1 MRPYSVDYERGL
13 KEGKLLGLKC
23 QDCGAVTCPP
33 MAVCRKCGSRKLEA
47 VELSGRGELM
57 TFTIIRVPPEGME
70 GPYIVSLVRTEEGP
84 WVMGRLEAGGEA
96 GQELLGRKVRL
107 SGAYVWSDKYSS
119 GERVNPVFR
128 LEGER

>member
-1 MRPYSVDYERGL
+1 MRLYSVDYERGL

-33 MAVCRKCGSRKLEA
+33 MAACRKCGSRRLEA

-57 TFTIIRVPPEGME
+57 TFTVIRVPPEGME
-70 GPYIVSLVRTEEGP
+70 GPYIVCLVRTEEGP
-84 WVMGRLEAGGEA
+84 WVMGRLEAEGEA
-96 GQELLGRKVRL
+96 EQEWLGRRVRL

-119 GERVNPVFR
+119 GERVSPVFR
-128 LEGER
+128 LEGGR